1 MDKLGGMGK
10 SHTTTRFWHRRSSEA
25 VILVSL
31 VVVALYGWG
40 LISGATELNQAV
52 HVPLVAGIIGA
63 VSLIIASVTYFITPL
78 QQLNQAAILN
88 YALLLATITTLVVT
102 TNGINSTFLSLLVAS
117 LGFASFFGISGV
129 IIGALSLAAFVVNQD
144 ISSMITPS
152 QIVAI
157 ALLGGVPLIGSFI
170 IWGRHEGES
179 SSDETKEDRSY
190 HELASELSQV
200 SGKSEVVINAIGEGV
215 LALDGQGIIQLINP
229 AAEQLL
235 GWSRS
240 DSLNLSYKSIL
251 KLLNSKNQEVDSAND
266 PVAQALNTNKAISSE
281 NFSLQ
286 TQSGKSFLASIT
298 VNPVGQLGKGVIV
311 VFRDVTVEKS
321 DERQR
326 AEFIST
332 ASHEMRTP
340 VASIEGYLGLALNP
354 ATANID
360 DKARDF
366 IMKAHES
373 AQHLGRLFADLLDV
387 SKADDSRLKNDPKVV
402 DVVPFIHDI
411 VQGLAPKGIEKGLR
425 ILYKPMPDDDENYH
439 DGERKLNP
447 VFYANVDNDHL
458 REVIQNLVENAI
470 KYTPKGDVVVDVTGD
485 EGHIT
490 ISVADTGIG
499 IPREDQA
506 HLFQKFYRVDNSD
519 TREIGGTGLGLYLC
533 RRLTETIGGRLW
545 LESEYKRGSTFFV
558 EIPRIDHDEAQRLI
572 EQASIEAERE
582 AELEQQEVIHDAQVK
597 HDAFE
602 AATAPDA
609 PIQPARSID
618 IITSPVSQAMQS
630 VPTITPQPVPE
641 PVALRYAA
649 PQSYVV
655 SPQAPI
661 PTAAT
666 PTAPASPIAVYTPMT
681 PQPQAQAPV
690 SRHPVVSTVNTPL
703 SAIESNPSQYLT
715 RRGAGITIPPRQ

>member
-1 MDKLGGMGK
+1 MGK

-25 VILVSL
+25 VILVSF
-31 VVVALYGWG
+31 VVVILCAWG

-52 HVPLVAGIIGA
+52 RVPLVAGVIGA
-63 VSLIIASVTYFITPL
+63 IALVIASITYFITPL

-102 TNGINSTFLSLLVAS
+102 TNGISSTFLSLLIAALS
-117 LGFASFFGISGV
+117 FASFFGIGGV
-129 IIGALSLAAFVVNQD
+129 IIGALSLAAFVVNQY
-144 ISSMITPS
+144 ISGIITPS

-179 SSDETKEDRSY
+179 GDDETKEDRSY

-215 LALDGQGIIQLINP
+215 LALDGQGVIQLINP

-235 GWSRS
+235 GWKKS

-251 KLLNSKNQEVDSAND
+251 KMLNSKNQEVDSAND
-266 PVAQALNTNKAISSE
+266 PVAQALNTNKAVTSE
-281 NFSLQ
+281 SFSLQ
-286 TQSGKSFLASIT
+286 TQSGKSFLAAIT

-311 VFRDVTVEKS
+311 VFRDVTAEKS

-360 DKARDF
+360 EKARDF
-366 IMKAHES
+366 ITKAHES

-411 VQGLAPKGIEKGLR
+411 VQGLAPKGVEKGLHV
-425 ILYKPMPDDDENYH
+425 LYKPMPDEDENDH
-439 DGERKLNP
+439 DSERKLNP

-458 REVIQNLVENAI
+458 REVVQNLVENAI
-470 KYTPKGDVVVDVTGD
+470 KYTLKGDVVIDVTGD
-485 EGHIT
+485 DSHIT
-490 ISVADTGIG
+490 ISIADTGIG

-545 LESEYKRGSTFFV
+545 VESEYKRGSTFFV

-582 AELEQQEVIHDAQVK
+582 AELEQQEVIHDAEVK
-597 HDAFE
+597 HDEFE
-602 AATAPDA
+602 AATAPGA
-609 PIQPARSID
+609 PIQPARPID
-618 IITSPVSQAMQS
+618 IVTGASSQ
-630 VPTITPQPVPE
+630 PIIQP
-641 PVALRYAA
+641 
-649 PQSYVV
+649 
-655 SPQAPI
+655 

-666 PTAPASPIAVYTPMT
+666 TSTFT
-681 PQPQAQAPV
+681 PQPAPEPVQPQYAVPQSYILSQPAVEPIIAAPAAPV
-690 SRHPVVSTVNTPL
+690 YEPTIVAPQIEMEPLITHHPVVSTVNTPL

-715 RRGAGITIPPRQ
+715 RRGAGITVPPRQ